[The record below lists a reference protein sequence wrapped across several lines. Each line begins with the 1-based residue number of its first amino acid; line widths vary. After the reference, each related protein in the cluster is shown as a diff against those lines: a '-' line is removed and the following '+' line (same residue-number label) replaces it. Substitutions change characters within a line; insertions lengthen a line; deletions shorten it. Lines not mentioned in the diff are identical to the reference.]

1 MDPRYGVIDRY
12 GLPVAVLIVGGL
24 AFYKLVWPLL
34 LRQIDTTTKILLKQL
49 EDAQQRIDKSGDDF
63 LEALKRRDA
72 IMEREFTKLHER
84 LAESH
89 PARPV
94 KRK

>member
-84 LAESH
+84 LGEGRM
-89 PARPV
+89 ARPL